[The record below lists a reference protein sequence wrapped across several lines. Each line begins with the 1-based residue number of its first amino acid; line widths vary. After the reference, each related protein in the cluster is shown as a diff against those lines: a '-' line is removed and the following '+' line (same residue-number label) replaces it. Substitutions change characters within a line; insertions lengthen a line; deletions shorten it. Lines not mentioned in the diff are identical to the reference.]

1 MGKTNYWMV
10 STLVLL
16 GIIIG
21 FGVSQMSY
29 FKDIGSKGKTQVID
43 NKEEKRNPVKA
54 VLNEEQMKAMLDDDL
69 VLGDPNA
76 PISVVEFSDFQC
88 SFCAKFGVMIFPSI
102 DENYI
107 KTGKVKF
114 VYRDFPLDSHP
125 NAGPMALAAECADEQ
140 GKFREMHDMIFERQN
155 EWSPSEKINTVIKE
169 YGKKIG
175 LDGKQFNECVS
186 SKKYAG
192 EIRKDLIDGASNG
205 VSGTPSFFING
216 KPLSGAMPFDIV
228 FKPIFDAELEGKE
241 WEVQYD
247 AAGRPSVKVY

>member
-1 MGKTNYWMV
+1 M
-10 STLVLL
+10 VLL
-16 GIIIG
+16 GMIIG
-21 FGVSQMSY
+21 FGVSQMPY
-29 FKDIGSKGKTQVID
+29 FKDIGSKGKTQVVND
-43 NKEEKRNPVKA
+43 KEEKKSPVKA
-54 VLNEEQMKAMLDDDL
+54 VLNAEQMTAMMDDDL
-69 VLGDPNA
+69 VLGDSNA

-88 SFCAKFGVMIFPSI
+88 PFCAKFGAMIFPLI

-125 NAGPMALAAECADEQ
+125 NAGPMALAGECADEQ
-140 GKFREMHDMIFERQN
+140 GKFREMHDIIFERQN

-175 LDGKQFNECVS
+175 LNEKQFNECVS

-192 EIRKDLIDGASNG
+192 EIKKDLIDGASNG

-216 KPLSGAMPFDIV
+216 KPLSGAMPFDTV
-228 FKPIFDAELEGKE
+228 FKPIFDAELAGKE
-241 WEVQYD
+241 WEVQYSTTSG
-247 AAGRPSVKVY
+247 ASVKVY